1 MAPNRRLKQ
10 ARELRGWSQAKVAEE
25 IGTDATTVSRWER
38 GVFSPTPYF
47 RERLCKLFGK
57 NAEELGLL
65 ESAYALPESEQSR
78 AFFQS
83 STAVPSFQASGAWP
97 REEVYAGNIVVP
109 MPPSWAKRTDTFSYI
124 MHSAA
129 HDQQAHLLWGD
140 AYVRA
145 LHGQPAEAQRLGEA
159 SLSAFEQ
166 VGHLNAAAIREW
178 LNQRDLTSPPSS
190 TAEAPTAP
198 LPILPDQH
206 QKADRRLLHGKGTG
220 IVLILVLIA
229 ALVFAGFSFAQVY
242 QTATA
247 SSRATKAAAQA
258 NSLAELMSNPTP
270 TQVLPSPSPST
281 PALTLRAK
289 IDPDRLTLRN
299 CFPDSLGYRCDLH
312 LWLFVSGRQGSF
324 TWQISSASTL
334 ALVHS
339 PLQGNGTS
347 GSWTQITVY
356 IQPEREGQQLI
367 FTFFF
372 ASYTSTA
379 AAVWES

>member
-1 MAPNRRLKQ
+1 MVPNRRLKQ

-65 ESAYALPESEQSR
+65 ESAYALPEGEQNR
-78 AFFQS
+78 AFLQPS
-83 STAVPSFQASGAWP
+83 ATVPSFQASGTWS
-97 REEVYAGNIVVP
+97 REEAYAGKIVVP
-109 MPPSWAKRTDTFSYI
+109 LPPSWAKRTDTFSYI

-129 HDQQAHLLWGD
+129 HDQQAHMLWGD

-145 LHGQPAEAQRLGEA
+145 LHGQRAEAQRLGEA

-178 LNQRDLTSPPSS
+178 LNQHDLTSPPSS
-190 TAEAPTAP
+190 PTEAPTAP
-198 LPILPDQH
+198 LPILPEPHPQPER
-206 QKADRRLLHGKGTG
+206 QILRGKSTG
-220 IVLILVLIA
+220 IVLMLILIA
-229 ALVFAGFSFAQVY
+229 AMVLAGLSFAQMY

-247 SSRATKAAAQA
+247 SSPATKAAAQA
-258 NSLAELMSNPTP
+258 NSLADLVSHVTP
-270 TQVLPSPSPST
+270 TQPPFSPSPST
-281 PALTLRAK
+281 PTLVLRAK
-289 IDPDRLTLRN
+289 IDPDRLTSQN
-299 CFPDSLGYRCDLH
+299 CAPDPLGYRCDLH
-312 LWLFVSGRQGSF
+312 LWLFVSGQQGSF
-324 TWQISSASTL
+324 TWQVSSASTL

-356 IQPEREGQQLI
+356 VQPERAGQQLI

-372 ASYTSTA
+372 ASYTVTA
-379 AAVWES
+379 AAVWEG